1 MAGEDSKKTIVS
13 LEERIAERVGKELVS
28 LIPEEQW
35 KELINSQIDHFMHTK
50 APAIVQE
57 QVRAAFLIR
66 VKEILESPEF
76 SDQWDF
82 DLQQQVVGPAV
93 KELFVKAAPEVFMG
107 MIQPILQNALYN
119 FKSQVNS
126 GINY

>member
-35 KELINSQIDHFMHTK
+35 KELINSQIDHFMRTK

-66 VKEILESPEF
+66 VKEILELPEF
-76 SDQWDF
+76 SDQWDS

-107 MIQPILQNALYN
+107 MLQPILQNVLYN
-119 FKSQVNS
+119 FKAQVNS